1 VRAGRLASN
10 KKNGET
16 LSRRLLIN
24 AEKPEEVRIAILDG
38 DRLETYQVEVAE
50 GGVSRGNI
58 YRGIVAN
65 VQPSLNAA
73 FVDYGQAK
81 DGFLSIQDVVEDAWQ
96 RKPKNAGHPR
106 VDEVLERGKPILVQV
121 SKDMDGKKG
130 AALTTNISL
139 AGRFLVL
146 TPFDPKRGVSRKVE
160 DEETRKSL
168 REQAESLNLPEG
180 SGFIIRTNALEQNKL
195 TLSRDFN
202 AVARLW
208 KTIQTGAKKGKEP
221 GLLHDDQDIVVRA
234 LRDFV
239 DARIEEVLVDTDEA
253 YERAREY
260 MRVFMP
266 RTKTKLVRYTERE
279 PLFSRFDVE
288 KHIHGI
294 YDRKV
299 NLPGGGSIVIDRTE
313 ALTAIDVNSGRST
326 KAGSQEETA
335 LNTNVEAASEIARQ
349 LRLRDIGGLVVVDFI
364 DMRSSKHRAKV
375 EKEMSDAMKV
385 DKARHTV
392 GRISPNGL
400 VEINRQRIRKELNLQ
415 THRPCPTCDG
425 TGRIA
430 STEMVGL
437 NLLRQIEARA
447 SRSRLEGVRIELH
460 PELADALQNGRRRQI
475 AALEQEFNFR
485 IEIIA
490 STRLHRPE
498 QVIEWLEHSK
508 GEHHHGEGERR
519 EAKGDKPAEKQ
530 AKGQRP
536 DSKAVEKQAKGPKGK
551 GKAGEA
557 RGARGE
563 KPAKP
568 VVVIAEPELDDF
580 DDLDNLDE
588 LDEQDAA
595 TLTPAAHADGTAQP
609 AEKKG
614 RRRRRR
620 RRGKGGAEVP
630 GAQPSGGN
638 PSHRAHDDDDEI
650 HESDRVASDEADA
663 VAGPPPLTFDWGGD
677 DHGDDE
683 HDDEH
688 DEHDDD
694 AHPDDAHDAA
704 QAAGGEGGEAGRPK
718 RRRRRG
724 GRGRSRRREGA
735 PNPAAVASAPADVAQ
750 PVEPRIVESHES
762 PEHFTDAGDGHE
774 PGDAAPDAGKP
785 HKKRRRRGGRGRK
798 KTDAPAG
805 GVSSPTHES

>member
-1 VRAGRLASN
+1 M
-10 KKNGET
+10 
-16 LSRRLLIN
+16 
-24 AEKPEEVRIAILDG
+24 RIAILDG

-73 FVDYGQAK
+73 FVDFGAAK
-81 DGFLSIQDVVEDAWQ
+81 DGFLSIQDVVEDSWQ
-96 RKPKNAGHPR
+96 KKPKNAGHPR
-106 VDEVLERGKPILVQV
+106 IDEVLERGKPILVQV

-160 DEETRKSL
+160 DEETRKTL

-180 SGFIIRTNALEQNKL
+180 SGFIIRTNALEQNKT

-253 YERAREY
+253 WDKAKEY

-266 RTKTKLVRYTERE
+266 RTKTKLIRYTERE

-294 YDRKV
+294 YDRRV

-326 KAGSQEETA
+326 RAGSQEETA

-364 DMRSSKHRAKV
+364 DMRGGKHRAKV
-375 EKEMSDAMKV
+375 EKEMQEAMKV

-392 GRISPNGL
+392 GRISANGL

-425 TGRIA
+425 IGRIA

-447 SRSRLEGVRIELH
+447 ARTRLERVRIELH

-475 AALEQEFNFR
+475 AAIEHEFGLR

-490 STRLHRPE
+490 SNRLHRPE
-498 QVIEWLEHSK
+498 QVIEWQEK
-508 GEHHHGEGERR
+508 QGERR
-519 EAKGDKPAEKQ
+519 EPEKQGKGQRAEAKADEKQ
-530 AKGQRP
+530 AKGQKP
-536 DSKAVEKQAKGPKGK
+536 GGEPKAKGQKSK
-551 GKAGEA
+551 VKAGAEQA
-557 RGARGE
+557 RADQERRAKGHNQPI
-563 KPAKP
+563 PALA
-568 VVVIAEPELDDF
+568 VAEPELEN
-580 DDLDNLDE
+580 LDNFEDIDGE
-588 LDEQDAA
+588 DDQDATA
-595 TLTPAAHADGTAQP
+595 PAQLAQPDGTAQP

-620 RRGKGGAEVP
+620 RRGKSGGEGH
-630 GAQPSGGN
+630 GAQPNGVSSTQ
-638 PSHRAHDDDDEI
+638 PHDLDDHDVHRDAGDQEKLA
-650 HESDRVASDEADA
+650 ASLPDPADA
-663 VAGPPPLTFDWGGD
+663 LLPLTFEWGAD
-677 DHGDDE
+677 DHEDVDE
-683 HDDEH
+683 D
-688 DEHDDD
+688 
-694 AHPDDAHDAA
+694 HPDDGQESH
-704 QAAGGEGGEAGRPK
+704 AGSVATEGEGAEPGRGGK
-718 RRRRRG
+718 RRRRG

-735 PNPAAVASAPADVAQ
+735 PNPAAIAVVVHDGADGSLTAKPAAVIDREADDLDGAAAEQHHETGAGESGSA
-750 PVEPRIVESHES
+750 
-762 PEHFTDAGDGHE
+762 
-774 PGDAAPDAGKP
+774 KP
-785 HKKRRRRGGRGRK
+785 KKRRRRGGRGRGK
-798 KTDAPAG
+798 KTEPPES

>member
-1 VRAGRLASN
+1 
-10 KKNGET
+10 
-16 LSRRLLIN
+16 LLIN

-73 FVDYGQAK
+73 FVDYGEVK

-168 REQAESLNLPEG
+168 REQAESLSLPEG
-180 SGFIIRTNALEQNKL
+180 SGFIIRTNALEQNKT

-208 KTIQTGAKKGKEP
+208 KTIQAGAKKGKEP

-266 RTKTKLVRYTERE
+266 RTKTKLIRYTERE

-375 EKEMSDAMKV
+375 EKEMSEAMKV

-392 GRISPNGL
+392 GRISSNGL

-447 SRSRLEGVRIELH
+447 SRGRLEGVRIELH

-475 AALEQEFNFR
+475 AAIEQEFNVR

-490 STRLHRPE
+490 SNRLHRPE
-498 QVIEWLEHSK
+498 QVIEWIEQSK
-508 GEHHHGEGERR
+508 GEHHHSEGERR

-530 AKGQRP
+530 AKGQGP
-536 DSKAVEKQAKGPKGK
+536 DAKAAEKQAKGPKGK

-557 RGARGE
+557 RGARGG
-563 KPAKP
+563 KAATP
-568 VVVIAEPELDDF
+568 VTAVTEPELDDLDNF
-580 DDLDNLDE
+580 DDFE
-588 LDEQDAA
+588 GEDEQDGTAPPP
-595 TLTPAAHADGTAQP
+595 TVNADGTAQP

-620 RRGKGGAEVP
+620 RRGKGGADVQV
-630 GAQPSGGN
+630 GAKPEGGN

-650 HESDRVASDEADA
+650 HESDRVASAEADA
-663 VAGPPPLTFDWGGD
+663 AAGPPALTFDWGSDGHDGD
-677 DHGDDE
+677 DHDDVA
-683 HDDEH
+683 HD
-688 DEHDDD
+688 
-694 AHPDDAHDAA
+694 DDAHDAA
-704 QAAGGEGGEAGRPK
+704 QPASGEGGEAGHPK

-735 PNPAAVASAPADVAQ
+735 PNPAAVAASDPSAASH

-762 PEHFTDAGDGHE
+762 PEHFQDAGDAPEH
-774 PGDAAPDAGKP
+774 GDAAPEAGKP

>member
-1 VRAGRLASN
+1 M
-10 KKNGET
+10 
-16 LSRRLLIN
+16 SRRLLIN

-38 DRLETYQVEVAE
+38 NRLETYQVEVAE

-65 VQPSLNAA
+65 IQPSLNAA
-73 FVDYGQAK
+73 FVDYGEQK
-81 DGFLSIQDVVEDAWQ
+81 DGFLSIQDVVDEAWQ

-146 TPFDPKRGVSRKVE
+146 TPFDAKRGVSRKVE
-160 DEETRKSL
+160 DEGTRKTL
-168 REQAESLNLPEG
+168 REQADGLNLPEG
-180 SGFIIRTNALEQNKL
+180 SGFIIRTNALEQNKT

-208 KTIQTGAKKGKEP
+208 KTIQAGAKKGKEP
-221 GLLHDDQDIVVRA
+221 ALLHDDQDIVVRA

-253 YERAREY
+253 YEKAREY

-266 RTKTKLVRYTERE
+266 RTKVKLIRYTERE

-335 LNTNVEAASEIARQ
+335 LHTNLEAATEIARQ

-364 DMRSSKHRAKV
+364 DMRGSKSNQKV
-375 EKEMSDAMKV
+375 EKEMQEAMKV

-392 GRISPNGL
+392 GRVSSNGL

-437 NLLRQIEARA
+437 NLLRQIESRA
-447 SRSRLEGVRIELH
+447 ATTHLESVRIELH
-460 PELADALQNGRRRQI
+460 PELADALQNQRRRQI
-475 AALEQEFNFR
+475 AALEAEFNLR

-490 STRLHRPE
+490 SNRLHRPE
-498 QVIEWLEHSK
+498 QVIEWNERPKGDAWHDK
-508 GEHHHGEGERR
+508 KHAGEHER
-519 EAKGDKPAEKQ
+519 EHD
-530 AKGQRP
+530 
-536 DSKAVEKQAKGPKGK
+536 
-551 GKAGEA
+551 
-557 RGARGE
+557 
-563 KPAKP
+563 AKP
-568 VVVIAEPELDDF
+568 VSKRG
-580 DDLDNLDE
+580 
-588 LDEQDAA
+588 AA
-595 TLTPAAHADGTAQP
+595 KQAQP
-609 AEKKG
+609 APAPKVVAQLETEPDLDLDFDPDLDLEPDTEGAPAPLTAESAQGGEKKS

-620 RRGKGGAEVP
+620 RRGKGGSEAHAEGHIEAHTDAHADAAHAAHTAAPANAV
-630 GAQPSGGN
+630 A
-638 PSHRAHDDDDEI
+638 PSHADEP
-650 HESDRVASDEADA
+650 AT
-663 VAGPPPLTFDWGGD
+663 LTFDWGESDD
-677 DHGDDE
+677 DHEDVDE
-683 HDDEH
+683 SG
-688 DEHDDD
+688 
-694 AHPDDAHDAA
+694 
-704 QAAGGEGGEAGRPK
+704 AAGATTEGAPGEPGHPAK

-724 GRGRSRRREGA
+724 GRGRSRRRETGAEA
-735 PNPAAVASAPADVAQ
+735 PNGAAGDAPARPAPAAVVPASVPHPEAHTTEAAAPAFA
-750 PVEPRIVESHES
+750 
-762 PEHFTDAGDGHE
+762 DAE
-774 PGDAAPDAGKP
+774 AGKAP
-785 HKKRRRRGGRGRK
+785 KKRSRRRRGGRKPSDPG
-798 KTDAPAG
+798 TG
-805 GVSSPTHES
+805 GVSSPAHES

>member
-1 VRAGRLASN
+1 M
-10 KKNGET
+10 
-16 LSRRLLIN
+16 
-24 AEKPEEVRIAILDG
+24 RIAILDG
-38 DRLETYQVEVAE
+38 NRLETYQVEVAE

-65 VQPSLNAA
+65 IQPSLNAA
-73 FVDYGQAK
+73 FIDYGAQK
-81 DGFLSIQDVVEDAWQ
+81 DGFLSIQDVVDEAWQ

-146 TPFDPKRGVSRKVE
+146 TPFDAKRGVSRKVE
-160 DEETRKSL
+160 DEETRKTL
-168 REQAESLNLPEG
+168 REQADGLNLPEG
-180 SGFIIRTNALEQNKL
+180 SGFIIRTNALEQNKT

-208 KTIQTGAKKGKEP
+208 KGIQAGAKKGKEP
-221 GLLHDDQDIVVRA
+221 ALLHDDQDIVVRA

-253 YERAREY
+253 YEKAREY

-266 RTKTKLVRYTERE
+266 RTKTKLIRYTERE

-299 NLPGGGSIVIDRTE
+299 GLPGGGSIVIDRTE

-335 LNTNVEAASEIARQ
+335 VHTNLEAAAEIARQ

-364 DMRSSKHRAKV
+364 DMRGAKQRQKV
-375 EKEMSDAMKV
+375 EKEMQEAMKV

-392 GRISPNGL
+392 GRISSNGL

-437 NLLRQIEARA
+437 NLLRQIESRA
-447 SRSRLEGVRIELH
+447 ATTHLESVRIELH
-460 PELADALQNGRRRQI
+460 PELADALQNQRRRQI
-475 AALEQEFNFR
+475 AALEAEFNLR

-490 STRLHRPE
+490 SNRLHRPE
-498 QVIEWLEHSK
+498 QVIEWNERPKGDARHDK
-508 GEHHHGEGERR
+508 KHAGEHER
-519 EAKGDKPAEKQ
+519 EHDAKPVSKRGAAKQ
-530 AKGQRP
+530 AKPAPAPKAAAPYVPEP
-536 DSKAVEKQAKGPKGK
+536 DPDLDLDFD
-551 GKAGEA
+551 
-557 RGARGE
+557 
-563 KPAKP
+563 
-568 VVVIAEPELDDF
+568 PELDLEPDT
-580 DDLDNLDE
+580 E
-588 LDEQDAA
+588 TAA
-595 TLTPAAHADGTAQP
+595 APAAAESAPGG
-609 AEKKG
+609 EKKS

-620 RRGKGGAEVP
+620 RRGKGGSEAHAEGHAEAHTDAHADAAHAAHAAASANTV
-630 GAQPSGGN
+630 A
-638 PSHRAHDDDDEI
+638 PSHPDEP
-650 HESDRVASDEADA
+650 AA
-663 VAGPPPLTFDWGGD
+663 LTFDWGESDD
-677 DHGDDE
+677 DHEDVDE
-683 HDDEH
+683 SGPAGATTEG
-688 DEHDDD
+688 
-694 AHPDDAHDAA
+694 
-704 QAAGGEGGEAGRPK
+704 AAGEPGRPAK

-724 GRGRSRRREGA
+724 GRGRSRRREAGTEA
-735 PNPAAVASAPADVAQ
+735 PNGAAGEAPARPAPAAAVVSAPAPQ
-750 PVEPRIVESHES
+750 PEAHSTE
-762 PEHFTDAGDGHE
+762 A
-774 PGDAAPDAGKP
+774 AAPASADAEAGKAP
-785 HKKRRRRGGRGRK
+785 RKRSRRRRGGRKPSDPG
-798 KTDAPAG
+798 TG
-805 GVSSPTHES
+805 GVSSPAHES

>member
-1 VRAGRLASN
+1 M
-10 KKNGET
+10 
-16 LSRRLLIN
+16 SRRLLIN

-65 VQPSLNAA
+65 IQPSLNAA
-73 FVDYGQAK
+73 FIDYGAPK
-81 DGFLSIQDVVEDAWQ
+81 DGFLSIQDVVDESWQ

-106 VDEVLERGKPILVQV
+106 IDEVLERGKPILVQV

-146 TPFDPKRGVSRKVE
+146 TPFDAKRGVSRKVE
-160 DEETRKSL
+160 DEETRKTL
-168 REQAESLNLPEG
+168 REQAESLSLPEG
-180 SGFIIRTNALEQNKL
+180 SGFIIRTNALEQNKT

-208 KTIQTGAKKGKEP
+208 KTIQAGAKKGKEP
-221 GLLHDDQDIVVRA
+221 ALLHDDQDIVVRA

-253 YERAREY
+253 HEKAQEY

-266 RTKTKLVRYTERE
+266 RTKTKLIRYTERE

-299 NLPGGGSIVIDRTE
+299 QLPGGGSIVIDRTE

-335 LNTNVEAASEIARQ
+335 VHTNLEAATEIARQ

-364 DMRSSKHRAKV
+364 DMRGAKQRQKV
-375 EKEMSDAMKV
+375 EKEMQEAMKI

-392 GRISPNGL
+392 GRISANGL

-437 NLLRQIEARA
+437 NLLRQIESHAA
-447 SRSRLEGVRIELH
+447 TSRLESVRIELH
-460 PELADALQNGRRRQI
+460 PELADALQNQRRRQI
-475 AALEQEFNFR
+475 AALESEFGIR

-490 STRLHRPE
+490 SNRLHRPE
-498 QVIEWLEHSK
+498 QVIEWHERPKGGDERHEKRHEGKREHEQQGK
-508 GEHHHGEGERR
+508 RGPKAD
-519 EAKGDKPAEKQ
+519 AKRDKPKES
-530 AKGQRP
+530 P
-536 DSKAVEKQAKGPKGK
+536 
-551 GKAGEA
+551 
-557 RGARGE
+557 
-563 KPAKP
+563 PAKL
-568 VVVIAEPELDDF
+568 EPLDDADLDFDPDLELDL
-580 DDLDNLDE
+580 DLEDE
-588 LDEQDAA
+588 PGDAKPSTA
-595 TLTPAAHADGTAQP
+595 AGAPAPDG
-609 AEKKG
+609 EKKG

-620 RRGKGGAEVP
+620 RGKGGSEAHGDAPHAAAPSSIGAAPVAAELPHANEPVT
-630 GAQPSGGN
+630 
-638 PSHRAHDDDDEI
+638 
-650 HESDRVASDEADA
+650 
-663 VAGPPPLTFDWGGD
+663 LTFDWGAA
-677 DHGDDE
+677 DDE
-683 HDDEH
+683 HDD
-688 DEHDDD
+688 DGDDD
-694 AHPDDAHDAA
+694 ESDVSAPAVAGAPEDPAHHA
-704 QAAGGEGGEAGRPK
+704 K

-724 GRGRSRRREGA
+724 GRGRSRRREGGVA
-735 PNPAAVASAPADVAQ
+735 VPNGV
-750 PVEPRIVESHES
+750 
-762 PEHFTDAGDGHE
+762 
-774 PGDAAPDAGKP
+774 PGDASPAPSATPVAVTPATRITELVSEAAAPSSADAEPGKAP
-785 HKKRRRRGGRGRK
+785 RKRSRRRRGRK
-798 KTDAPAG
+798 PSDPG
-805 GVSSPTHES
+805 PSGVSSPPHEG

>member
-1 VRAGRLASN
+1 M
-10 KKNGET
+10 
-16 LSRRLLIN
+16 SRRLLIN

-73 FVDYGQAK
+73 FVDYGAAK

-96 RKPKNAGHPR
+96 KKPKNAGHPR
-106 VDEVLERGKPILVQV
+106 IEEILERGKPILVQV

-160 DEETRKSL
+160 DEETRKQL

-180 SGFIIRTNALEQNKL
+180 SGFIIRTNALEQNKT

-221 GLLHDDQDIVVRA
+221 ALLHDDQDIVVRA

-253 YERAREY
+253 YDKAKEY

-335 LNTNVEAASEIARQ
+335 LHTNLEAAAEIARQ

-364 DMRSSKHRAKV
+364 DMRAGKHRQKV
-375 EKEMSDAMKV
+375 EKEMQEAMKV

-392 GRISPNGL
+392 GRISSNGL

-447 SRSRLEGVRIELH
+447 SRGRLERVRIELH

-475 AALEQEFNFR
+475 AALEAEFGLR

-490 STRLHRPE
+490 SNRLHRPE
-498 QVIEWLEHSK
+498 QLIEWHERQ
-508 GEHHHGEGERR
+508 GEKR
-519 EAKGDKPAEKQ
+519 EAEKQ
-530 AKGQRP
+530 AKGQK
-536 DSKAVEKQAKGPKGK
+536 SEVKADERQAKGQRSKA
-551 GKAGEA
+551 KAGSGRRA
-557 RGARGE
+557 KDDSHAPHAAPP
-563 KPAKP
+563 PAHQP
-568 VVVIAEPELDDF
+568 EPEFDDF
-580 DDLDNLDE
+580 DDAFED
-588 LDEQDAA
+588 DEQAIDSAGQ
-595 TLTPAAHADGTAQP
+595 PHPAQP
-609 AEKKG
+609 GANGEPGGKK

-620 RRGKGGAEVP
+620 RRGKGG
-630 GAQPSGGN
+630 GADGQAALPNGDATASPAPDGEA
-638 PSHRAHDDDDEI
+638 SAH
-650 HESDRVASDEADA
+650 HE
-663 VAGPPPLTFDWGGD
+663 PLPLTFDWGSEG
-677 DHGDDE
+677 
-683 HDDEH
+683 H
-688 DEHDDD
+688 DEE
-694 AHPDDAHDAA
+694 PDDQDADASHDGDGDAPVA
-704 QAAGGEGGEAGRPK
+704 GDTGGEQRK

-735 PNPAAVASAPADVAQ
+735 PNPAATVPAPAGEPEPPVAIAF
-750 PVEPRIVESHES
+750 PDGERADADEFDASPAGDDSEP
-762 PEHFTDAGDGHE
+762 TAADGADAGEQHHD
-774 PGDAAPDAGKP
+774 KP
-785 HKKRRRRGGRGRK
+785 KKRRRRGGRGRGRK
-798 KTDAPAG
+798 AEPPAG
-805 GVSSPTHES
+805 GVESERHES

>member
-1 VRAGRLASN
+1 M
-10 KKNGET
+10 
-16 LSRRLLIN
+16 SRRLLIN

-38 DRLETYQVEVAE
+38 NRLETYQVEVAE

-65 VQPSLNAA
+65 IQPSLNAA
-73 FVDYGQAK
+73 FVDYGQPK
-81 DGFLSIQDVVEDAWQ
+81 DGFLSIQDVVDESWQ

-106 VDEVLERGKPILVQV
+106 IDEVLERGKPILVQV

-146 TPFDPKRGVSRKVE
+146 TPFDAKRGVSRKVE
-160 DEETRKSL
+160 DEETRKTL
-168 REQAESLNLPEG
+168 REQAESLSLPEG
-180 SGFIIRTNALEQNKL
+180 SGFIIRTNALEQNKT

-208 KTIQTGAKKGKEP
+208 KTIQAGAKKGKEP
-221 GLLHDDQDIVVRA
+221 ALLHDDQDIVVRA

-253 YERAREY
+253 HEKAREY

-266 RTKTKLVRYTERE
+266 RTKVKLIRYTERE

-335 LNTNVEAASEIARQ
+335 LHTNVEAAAEIARQ

-364 DMRSSKHRAKV
+364 DMRGAKHNQKV
-375 EKEMSDAMKV
+375 EKELQEAMKV

-392 GRISPNGL
+392 GRISSNGL

-437 NLLRQIEARA
+437 NLLRQIESHAA
-447 SRSRLEGVRIELH
+447 TSRLESVRIELH
-460 PELADALQNGRRRQI
+460 PELADALQNQRRRQI
-475 AALEQEFNFR
+475 AALESEFGIR

-490 STRLHRPE
+490 SPRLHRPE
-498 QVIEWLEHSK
+498 QVIEWNERPKGGDERHEKRHEGKREHEQQGK
-508 GEHHHGEGERR
+508 RGPKQ
-519 EAKGDKPAEKQ
+519 EAKKDTAHAAP
-530 AKGQRP
+530 
-536 DSKAVEKQAKGPKGK
+536 
-551 GKAGEA
+551 
-557 RGARGE
+557 
-563 KPAKP
+563 P
-568 VVVIAEPELDDF
+568 VHREPRIEPEPEF
-580 DDLDNLDE
+580 DDE
-588 LDEQDAA
+588 LDFDLELDEESPAEASSTASTAA
-595 TLTPAAHADGTAQP
+595 A
-609 AEKKG
+609 AEKKKH
-614 RRRRRR
+614 RRRRR
-620 RRGKGGAEVP
+620 RRGKGGNDAHPDVETAVTP
-630 GAQPSGGN
+630 AHTKAPEEGAAP
-638 PSHRAHDDDDEI
+638 AHADEP
-650 HESDRVASDEADA
+650 VT
-663 VAGPPPLTFDWGGD
+663 LTFDWGESDEDHDTGEEGD
-677 DHGDDE
+677 AGSAVAE
-683 HDDEH
+683 G
-688 DEHDDD
+688 
-694 AHPDDAHDAA
+694 
-704 QAAGGEGGEAGRPK
+704 AAGDPARPTK

-724 GRGRSRRREGA
+724 GRGRSRRHEAGGA
-735 PNPAAVASAPADVAQ
+735 PNGLAGDASPAPAATRVAAAPETSSTEHATEAGTQVSAD
-750 PVEPRIVESHES
+750 
-762 PEHFTDAGDGHE
+762 TE
-774 PGDAAPDAGKP
+774 PGKAP
-785 HKKRRRRGGRGRK
+785 KKRRRRGGRGRSK
-798 KTDAPAG
+798 ATEPPAG

>member
-1 VRAGRLASN
+1 
-10 KKNGET
+10 
-16 LSRRLLIN
+16 LLIN

-73 FVDYGQAK
+73 FVDYGEAK

-160 DEETRKSL
+160 DEDTRKSL

-180 SGFIIRTNALEQNKL
+180 SGFIIRTNALEQNKT

-208 KTIQTGAKKGKEP
+208 KTIQAGAKKGKEP

-253 YERAREY
+253 YDKAKEY

-266 RTKTKLVRYTERE
+266 RTKTRLVRYTERE

-375 EKEMSDAMKV
+375 EKEMSEAMKV

-490 STRLHRPE
+490 SNRLHRPE
-498 QVIEWLEHSK
+498 QVIEWIEHSK

-519 EAKGDKPAEKQ
+519 EAKGDKPADKQ

-551 GKAGEA
+551 GKAGEG

-563 KPAKP
+563 KPVKP
-568 VVVIAEPELDDF
+568 LPAVAEPELDELDNFEDF
-580 DDLDNLDE
+580 DGE
-588 LDEQDAA
+588 DEQDVAA
-595 TLTPAAHADGTAQP
+595 PPQAAHADGSAQP

-620 RRGKGGAEVP
+620 RRGKGGAEVQV
-630 GAQPSGGN
+630 AQQGGGGN
-638 PSHRAHDDDDEI
+638 PSHQPHDDDDEI
-650 HESDRVASDEADA
+650 HESAHLVSDDADA
-663 VAGPPPLTFDWGGD
+663 AAGPLPLTFDWGTDGHD
-677 DHGDDE
+677 DHD
-683 HDDEH
+683 HDDH
-688 DEHDDD
+688 DHEDDDHDDD
-694 AHPDDAHDAA
+694 AVEGQDAA
-704 QAAGGEGGEAGRPK
+704 QPANGEAGEAGRPK

-735 PNPAAVASAPADVAQ
+735 PNPAAVASDPSGASQ
-750 PVEPRIVESHES
+750 PVEPRIVESMETPDHDTE
-762 PEHFTDAGDGHE
+762 AGEGHE
-774 PGDAAPDAGKP
+774 PGDAAGEAGKP

>member
-1 VRAGRLASN
+1 M
-10 KKNGET
+10 
-16 LSRRLLIN
+16 SRRLLIN

-38 DRLETYQVEVAE
+38 NRLETYQVEVAE

-65 VQPSLNAA
+65 IQPSLNAA
-73 FVDYGQAK
+73 FVDYGAQK
-81 DGFLSIQDVVEDAWQ
+81 DGFLSIQDVVDEAWQ

-146 TPFDPKRGVSRKVE
+146 TPFDAKRGVSRKVE
-160 DEETRKSL
+160 DEETRKTL
-168 REQAESLNLPEG
+168 REQAEGLNLPEG
-180 SGFIIRTNALEQNKL
+180 SGFIIRTNALEQNKT

-208 KTIQTGAKKGKEP
+208 KGIQAGAKKGKEP
-221 GLLHDDQDIVVRA
+221 ALLHDDQDIVVRA

-253 YERAREY
+253 YEKAREY

-266 RTKTKLVRYTERE
+266 RTKTKLIRYTERE

-299 NLPGGGSIVIDRTE
+299 QLPGGGSIVIDRTE

-335 LNTNVEAASEIARQ
+335 VHTNLEAAAEIARQ

-364 DMRSSKHRAKV
+364 DMRGAKQRQKV
-375 EKEMSDAMKV
+375 EKEMQEAMKV

-392 GRISPNGL
+392 GRISSNGL

-437 NLLRQIEARA
+437 NLLRQIESRA
-447 SRSRLEGVRIELH
+447 ATTHLESVRIELH
-460 PELADALQNGRRRQI
+460 PELADALQNQRRRQI
-475 AALEQEFNFR
+475 AALEAEFDLR

-490 STRLHRPE
+490 SNRLHRPE
-498 QVIEWLEHSK
+498 QVIEWNERPRGDARHDK
-508 GEHHHGEGERR
+508 KHAGEHER
-519 EAKGDKPAEKQ
+519 EHDAKPVSRRGATKQ
-530 AKGQRP
+530 AKP
-536 DSKAVEKQAKGPKGK
+536 APAPKAVVQPEPEPDLDFDLDLDAEPD
-551 GKAGEA
+551 GE
-557 RGARGE
+557 GASA
-563 KPAKP
+563 P
-568 VVVIAEPELDDF
+568 VIAES
-580 DDLDNLDE
+580 
-588 LDEQDAA
+588 
-595 TLTPAAHADGTAQP
+595 AQGG
-609 AEKKG
+609 EKKS

-620 RRGKGGAEVP
+620 RRGKGGSDAHTEGHTEGHT
-630 GAQPSGGN
+630 GAHTDAHADAAHAAHTAASGN
-638 PSHRAHDDDDEI
+638 AAAPSHADEP
-650 HESDRVASDEADA
+650 AT
-663 VAGPPPLTFDWGGD
+663 LTFDWGESDD
-677 DHGDDE
+677 DHADADE
-683 HDDEH
+683 
-688 DEHDDD
+688 
-694 AHPDDAHDAA
+694 PG
-704 QAAGGEGGEAGRPK
+704 AAGATTEGVPGEPGHPAK

-724 GRGRSRRREGA
+724 GRGRSRRREAGTEA
-735 PNPAAVASAPADVAQ
+735 PNGAAGDSPARPAPTVVAPAAAPQPEAHSTEAAAPASA
-750 PVEPRIVESHES
+750 
-762 PEHFTDAGDGHE
+762 DAE
-774 PGDAAPDAGKP
+774 PGTAP
-785 HKKRRRRGGRGRK
+785 KKRSRRRRGGRKPSDPG
-798 KTDAPAG
+798 TG
-805 GVSSPTHES
+805 GVSSPAHES